1 VLRACLNADSRL
13 RQLRVITIDY
23 NILKKAMLLF
33 AERFSGPALL
43 RRPAPHHVLCW
54 FDEQK

>member
-1 VLRACLNADSRL
+1 
-13 RQLRVITIDY
+13 VITIDY